1 MVLEPGKSG
10 VFGTKVPVCRQFF
23 NDRLDI
29 GTRFREFRRMAKK
42 TAAIKDRF
50 SKTQILDQIA
60 ASTELSRKQVAAVL
74 ESLTDVI
81 ESHLN
86 KRAVGEFVLPG
97 LLKITTVRKPAVK
110 ARKGISPFTKEEVVF
125 KAKPATT
132 VVKVR
137 PLKKL
142 KDMAL

>member
-1 MVLEPGKSG
+1 
-10 VFGTKVPVCRQFF
+10 
-23 NDRLDI
+23 
-29 GTRFREFRRMAKK
+29 MAKK
-42 TAAIKDRF
+42 LTTIKDRF

-74 ESLTDVI
+74 DSLTEVI
-81 ESHLN
+81 EGHLKKN
-86 KRAVGEFVLPG
+86 AVGEFVLPG
-97 LLKITTVRKPAVK
+97 LLKISTVRKPAVK
-110 ARKGISPFTKEEVVF
+110 ARKGISPFTKEEVMF

-142 KDMAL
+142 KDMAV

>member
-1 MVLEPGKSG
+1 
-10 VFGTKVPVCRQFF
+10 
-23 NDRLDI
+23 
-29 GTRFREFRRMAKK
+29 MAKK
-42 TAAIKDRF
+42 TTPIKDRY

-74 ESLTDVI
+74 DCLTDVI
-81 ESHLN
+81 ESHVKKN
-86 KRAVGEFVLPG
+86 AVGEFVLPG
-97 LLKITTVRKPAVK
+97 LLKISTVRKPAVK
-110 ARKGISPFTKEEVVF
+110 ARKGISPFTKEEVMF